1 MVEIAHGTVLPGFE
15 PFVVAQQ
22 AVQVYYIRYP
32 CKSKAYLAD
41 WWVVYKVN
49 PSGRLPTP
57 TDQDY
62 SYDPNNSNEVFFQ
75 EDGLPG
81 TFEINIVGGE
91 DNTNHIPRDADEV
104 VEEQDLELLNH
115 IEVDSSDDEEP
126 MHVDEEPMLISDS
139 DNEEPMQVDPLVD
152 DYF

>member
-1 MVEIAHGTVLPGFE
+1 VEVAHRTALPGFE

-22 AVQVYYIRYP
+22 AVQVYYIPYP
-32 CKSKAYLAD
+32 CKSKAYLTNS
-41 WWVVYKVN
+41 WVVYKVN

-62 SYDPNNSNEVFFQ
+62 SYDPNNSSEVFFQ

-81 TFEINIVGGE
+81 TFEIYIGGGE
-91 DNTNHIPRDADEV
+91 DDTNHIPRDADEV
-104 VEEQDLELLNH
+104 VEEQDLELLNN
-115 IEVDSSDDEEP
+115 IEVDSSDGEER
-126 MHVDEEPMLISDS
+126 MDVNEEPMLISDS

-152 DYF
+152 DDYF